1 MFQPFRDWKKKY
13 LSDPQFLILAFLL
26 IFGFLAVFWL
36 GNMLTPVFAA
46 LVIAYLLD
54 GMVTLLERF
63 RIPHIASVLIVF
75 FLFIA
80 FLFIL
85 SLGLLPLLSRQ
96 IAQLVQ
102 QIPEMVAGFR
112 NQLILLPQKYPE
124 FISEPQINRLV
135 EYLAN
140 ELTRLVQRFVTY
152 SLTSVRGIIT
162 ILVYLILMP
171 LLVFFFLKDKKLIL
185 KWITTFLPKDR
196 GLATEVWQDVNQ
208 QILNYVRGKAWE
220 ILIVWGA
227 TYGTFFF
234 LKLQYAMLLALFV
247 GLSVLVPYI
256 GATFMFLPVSMIA
269 YFQWGWGPQFA
280 WTLIAY
286 TIIQILDG
294 NLLVPILF
302 SEVVNLHPVAIIV
315 AVLVFGGMWGIW
327 GLFFAIPLATLVQAV
342 IKAYFR
348 RPYNERQA
356 DKRPKSPLPT

>member
-1 MFQPFRDWKKKY
+1 
-13 LSDPQFLILAFLL
+13 
-26 IFGFLAVFWL
+26 
-36 GNMLTPVFAA
+36 MLTPVFAA

-54 GMVTLLERF
+54 GMVSTLQRF
-63 RIPHIASVLIVF
+63 HLPHLAAVLIVF
-75 FLFIA
+75 LLFISC
-80 FLFIL
+80 LFFL

-96 IAQLVQ
+96 IAQLVKE
-102 QIPEMVAGFR
+102 IPEMVSGFR

-124 FISEPQINRLV
+124 FISEAQINNMV
-135 EYLAN
+135 EYLTT

-171 LLVFFFLKDKKLIL
+171 LLVFFFLKDKRMIMS
-185 KWITTFLPKDR
+185 WITGFLPKDR
-196 GLATEVWQDVNQ
+196 GLAAEVWRDVNQ
-208 QILNYVRGKAWE
+208 QILNYVRGKVWE
-220 ILIVWGA
+220 ILIVWMA
-227 TYGTFFF
+227 SYVTFFF
-234 LKLQYAMLLALFV
+234 LDLQYAMLLALFV

-256 GATFMFLPVSMIA
+256 GATFMYLPVAMIA
-269 YFQWGWGPQFA
+269 YFQWGWGSEFA
-280 WTLIAY
+280 WTIAAY

-342 IKAYFR
+342 LKAWF
-348 RPYNERQA
+348 
-356 DKRPKSPLPT
+356 KRPSNNKTPAQQSSS